1 MAMFTQTLPF
11 LYTKY
16 IYKLIQKHN
25 TADALSSILESAYE
39 GIAVVDE
46 YSIVQ
51 EFNEAYKKIPYNI
64 S

>member
-46 YSIVQ
+46 YSTGI
-51 EFNEAYKKIPYNI
+51 
-64 S
+64 